1 MRIGITGHMHLTA
14 ATADLVRSAL
24 LAELERFDPAALTG
38 VSCLAEGADAIFA
51 QAVLDTGGRLE
62 AILPAR
68 DYRDTRAG
76 PGHRPVLD
84 SLTARAASVSYIA
97 GTSSV
102 QAYAAANDAMLASI
116 DLLLAVWDGVPSPKP
131 GGTAD
136 AVAAAR
142 ARGVPTQVI
151 WPEGAQRG

>member
-1 MRIGITGHMHLTA
+1 MRLGVTGHMNLTA
-14 ATADLVRSAL
+14 ATADLVRAAL
-24 LAELERFDPAALTG
+24 RSELARFDPADLTG
-38 VSCLAEGADAIFA
+38 VSCLAEGADALFA
-51 QAVLDTGGRLE
+51 QAVLDAGGRLE

-68 DYRDTRAG
+68 DYRDAQAG
-76 PGHRPVLD
+76 PSHQPVLD
-84 SLTARAASVSYIA
+84 ALAARAANVDYIA
-97 GTSSV
+97 ETSSV

-116 DLLLAVWDGVPSPKP
+116 DLLFAVWDGVPSPKP

-142 ARGVPTQVI
+142 NLGVPTRII